1 MVIWCC
7 AITFAKEFMPDAKA
21 VALSRSLDY
30 LRAITHSTLPWC
42 HAGKSAWL
50 GLFFLPPTTFS
61 NMLQIERSQEA
72 LPWNWRKFKIL
83 EKVNCANS
91 LIIAQLGVFP
101 LETISFW
108 LVAPKQGAKSWN
120 FHLYNQAINSNY
132 LVLNPQLL
140 LLKRKLL
147 FPAKAKNIFNP
158 QWLNRQC
165 HKE

>member
-1 MVIWCC
+1 MWGSWFVWKLVFCNFILLNFFKIKSYSCVLIWIVIRCC
-7 AITFAKEFMPDAKA
+7 AITFAEQFPKEFMPDAKA

-101 LETISFW
+101 LETISFR

-120 FHLYNQAINSNY
+120 FHLYNQANSN
-132 LVLNPQLL
+132 
-140 LLKRKLL
+140 
-147 FPAKAKNIFNP
+147 
-158 QWLNRQC
+158 
-165 HKE
+165 

>member
-101 LETISFW
+101 LEIISFW
-108 LVAPKQGAKSWN
+108 LVALKKVPNHEIFTFIIRLIVTISIKSTTTSFKKKITISWKS
-120 FHLYNQAINSNY
+120 QNY
-132 LVLNPQLL
+132 L
-140 LLKRKLL
+140 
-147 FPAKAKNIFNP
+147 
-158 QWLNRQC
+158 
-165 HKE
+165 

>member
-1 MVIWCC
+1 MLCNHFCKRIYAWCQSSSTEQKSWLPACNNPFNTAMMPCWQKCMTWVI
-7 AITFAKEFMPDAKA
+7 
-21 VALSRSLDY
+21 
-30 LRAITHSTLPWC
+30 
-42 HAGKSAWL
+42 
-50 GLFFLPPTTFS
+50 FLPPTTFS

-108 LVAPKQGAKSWN
+108 LVAPKQSAKSWN

-165 HKE
+165 HKEEES